1 MFDQLF
7 NSNGISEI
15 AFAFFTALFSFA
27 AVQLKITSDTR
38 KEARNATKASVE
50 ARESAEA
57 TIVNTKNVSN
67 GFAGNVL
74 GELRKLNEGQQKLAD
89 SFKEHLEWHLEQEGK
104 K

>member
-1 MFDQLF
+1 MDQFF

-15 AFAFFTALFSFA
+15 AFAFFTALFGFA
-27 AVQLKITSDTR
+27 SVQLKISADTR
-38 KEARNATKASVE
+38 KEARNAAQAATE
-50 ARESAEA
+50 AKNSGEA
-57 TIVNTKNVSN
+57 TITNTKNVSN

-89 SFKEHLEWHLEQEGK
+89 SFKEHLEWHLDQEGK